1 MAEAL
6 AAIGAVAAGLQLA
19 EGSAKALI
27 KTIRIINAL
36 REVPQKLARYLQEIE
51 ASTLQVEHLCYN
63 ILQDESKF
71 YQQLRSLSHTD
82 GLMKTLATLH
92 EAAEEVNQFLL
103 PMAEFA
109 PAPAAMGRPSRWLW
123 KSITSLK
130 MEKDLPHKLERLE
143 RLNGEVIRE
152 LTAVGLQ
159 VQVATHKLT
168 AANNSISVQGF
179 ANIGAQLT
187 ELSVGV
193 KTLSLAVAQSQPVSV
208 RSDSFEHVSA
218 TGSGAAI
225 LDDGDTWS
233 ETSSMTFSESS
244 LYKSSWR
251 RVPSQTSSS
260 QTVAQRKEQ
269 LRLHLQRGLS
279 PVLTI
284 APRDTPA
291 DAHLNLALL
300 SIRTLYTKGNF
311 DPTPEVL
318 QPRFWK
324 DCSNSIYFFK
334 ISDFPKARMLLQQS
348 TAINSDD
355 IFTKGSA
362 TALIEILSVLS
373 PINTTTNPDVRK
385 TLLRYLHALA
395 VQQLPPQSPVM
406 VVLSR
411 LHEGMDSTDWS
422 LRALRCIVDRLCAG
436 LDPTN
441 ELRMLAQRRL
451 IALLRRNKSYDEA
464 LCVCNKAL
472 DDIRMASGPGS
483 LPERKTARLLE
494 HIFMDQEDWVSAL
507 EVCFD
512 IVEQRLDE
520 ATGFNP
526 DPQCHDE
533 CAVWTMEDI
542 AKIYENSGNLEA
554 AIAWLKQARIS
565 GGICWGPD
573 VSLGHI
579 HDKLVELLERC
590 KLHEEAKLWST
601 AFGPA
606 MV

>member
-6 AAIGAVAAGLQLA
+6 AAIGAIAAGLQLA

-27 KTIRIINAL
+27 KTIRIIKAL
-36 REVPQKLARYLQEIE
+36 REVPPKLAKYLQEIE
-51 ASTLQVEHLCYN
+51 ASTSQVERLCYN
-63 ILQDESKF
+63 LLQTESKF
-71 YQQLRSLSHTD
+71 YQQLKSLSHTD
-82 GLMKTLATLH
+82 GLINTLATLH
-92 EAAEEVNQFLL
+92 EATQEVNQFLL
-103 PMAEFA
+103 PFADFA
-109 PAPAAMGRPSRWLW
+109 PAAATRAKPGRWLW

-130 MEKDLPHKLERLE
+130 MEKDLPHRLERLE

-159 VQVATHKLT
+159 VQMATHKLT
-168 AANNSISVQGF
+168 AANNSLSIEGF
-179 ANIGAQLT
+179 ASIGAQLT
-187 ELSVGV
+187 ELSVGI
-193 KTLSLAVAQSQPVSV
+193 KTLSLAAAQSQSISI
-208 RSDSFEHVSA
+208 RSDSFERVSA
-218 TGSGAAI
+218 TSSGAAN
-225 LDDGDTWS
+225 LDESDAWS
-233 ETSSMTFSESS
+233 NSSSVTFSESG
-244 LYKSSWR
+244 LYKSSWQR
-251 RVPSQTSSS
+251 ISSQPPSP

-279 PVLTI
+279 SSLTI
-284 APRDTPA
+284 TPRDTPA

-300 SIRTLYTKGNF
+300 SIRTFYTKGNF
-311 DPTPEVL
+311 DPAPEVL

-348 TAINSDD
+348 TAINSDE

-362 TALIEILSVLS
+362 TALIEILSILS
-373 PINTTTNPDVRK
+373 PINTATNPDVRK
-385 TLLRYLHALA
+385 TMLRYLHALA
-395 VQQLPPQSPVM
+395 VQQLPCQSPIM

-411 LHEGMDSTDWS
+411 LHEGMESTDWS
-422 LRALRCIVDRLCAG
+422 LRALTCIVDRLCAS
-436 LDPTN
+436 LDPAN
-441 ELRMLAQRRL
+441 ELRVLAQRRL
-451 IALLRRNKSYDEA
+451 IALLRRNKDYDEA
-464 LCVCNKAL
+464 LRVCNKAL
-472 DDIRMASGPGS
+472 EDIRMATGPGS
-483 LPERKTARLLE
+483 LLERKTARLLE
-494 HIFMDQEDWVSAL
+494 HVFMDQEDWVSAL

-512 IVEQRLDE
+512 IVEQRFDG
-520 ATGFNP
+520 TIGFNP

-573 VSLGHI
+573 ISLGHI

-590 KLHEEAKLWST
+590 KLHDEAKLWST

>member
-6 AAIGAVAAGLQLA
+6 AAIGAIAAGLQLA
-19 EGSAKALI
+19 EGSARALI

-36 REVPQKLARYLQEIE
+36 REVPQKLARYFQEIE
-51 ASTLQVEHLCYN
+51 ASTTHVEHLCRN
-63 ILQDESKF
+63 LLQDESKF
-71 YQQLRSLSHTD
+71 YQQLKSLSHTD
-82 GLMKTLATLH
+82 GLIKTLATLH
-92 EAAEEVNQFLL
+92 EATEEVNEFLL
-103 PMAEFA
+103 PFAEFA
-109 PAPAAMGRPSRWLW
+109 PSPTAIAKPGRWLW

-130 MEKDLPHKLERLE
+130 MEKDLPHKLKRLE

-159 VQVATHKLT
+159 VQMATHKLM
-168 AANNSISVQGF
+168 AANNSLSIEGF
-179 ANIGAQLT
+179 ASIGAQLT
-187 ELSVGV
+187 ELAVGV
-193 KTLSLAVAQSQPVSV
+193 RTLSLAVAQSQPVDI
-208 RSDSFEHVSA
+208 RSNSFDHVSA
-218 TGSGAAI
+218 TSSAVEL
-225 LDDGDTWS
+225 LDDCDTWS
-233 ETSSMTFSESS
+233 NTSSETFSESS
-244 LYKSSWR
+244 MYKSSWQK
-251 RVPSQTSSS
+251 VPSQSSTS

-269 LRLHLQRGLS
+269 LRLHLQQGLS
-279 PVLTI
+279 SSLTVT
-284 APRDTPA
+284 PRDTPT
-291 DAHLNLALL
+291 DAHLHLALL
-300 SIRTLYTKGNF
+300 SIRTFYTKGNF
-311 DPTPEVL
+311 DPEPQVL

-348 TAINSDD
+348 TAMNSDD
-355 IFTKGSA
+355 IFLKGSV

-373 PINTTTNPDVRK
+373 PINTVTNPDVRK
-385 TLLRYLHALA
+385 TMLRYLHALA
-395 VQQLPPQSPVM
+395 LQQLPRQSPIM

-422 LRALRCIVDRLCAG
+422 MTALTCIVDRLCAS
-436 LDPTN
+436 LAPSN
-441 ELRMLAQRRL
+441 EVRLLAQRRL
-451 IALLRRNKSYDEA
+451 IALLRRNKDYDGA
-464 LCVCNKAL
+464 LRVCTKAL
-472 DDIRMASGPGS
+472 DDIRKASGPMS
-483 LPERKTARLLE
+483 LQERKTARLLE
-494 HIFMDQEDWVSAL
+494 HIYMDQEDWVSAL

-512 IVEQRLDE
+512 IVEQRFDE
-520 ATGFNP
+520 TTGFNP

-579 HDKLVELLERC
+579 HDKLVVLLERC
-590 KLHEEAKLWST
+590 ELHDEAKLWST